1 MTDTQSDLDFHLL
14 PEIDHVIHTPTRL
27 MVLVYLYVVE
37 SVDYVFLQRMTDLT
51 WGSLATHINKLEEAG
66 YIAIEK
72 GYQGKKP
79 HTMIRMT
86 EQGRNAFKEYKDRM
100 QELLSSLPD

>member
-1 MTDTQSDLDFHLL
+1 MKEPQADFDLSVL
-14 PEIDHVIHTPTRL
+14 PEIDQVIHTPTRL
-27 MVLVYLYVVE
+27 TVLIYLYVVE
-37 SVDYVFLQRMTDLT
+37 SVDYVFLQRMTGLA
-51 WGSLATHINKLEEAG
+51 WGSLATHVNKLEEAG

-86 EQGRNAFKEYKDRM
+86 EQGRNAFKEYKNKM

>member
-1 MTDTQSDLDFHLL
+1 MKEPQSNVELNAL
-14 PEIDHVIHTPTRL
+14 PEIDQVIHTPTRL
-27 MVLVYLYVVE
+27 KILVYLYVVD
-37 SVDYVFLQRMTDLT
+37 SLDYVFLQRMTGLP
-51 WGSLATHINKLEEAG
+51 WGSLATHVNKLEEAG
-66 YIAIEK
+66 YISIEK

-86 EQGRNAFKEYKDRM
+86 EQGRNSFREYKDKM

>member
-1 MTDTQSDLDFHLL
+1 MDTQSDIDSHLL
-14 PEIDHVIHTPTRL
+14 TEIDQVIHTPTRL

-37 SVDYVFLQRMTDLT
+37 SVDYVFLRRITGLT

-66 YIAIEK
+66 YIAVDK

-79 HTMIRMT
+79 HTTIRMT

>member
-1 MTDTQSDLDFHLL
+1 MKEPQSVDLSAL
-14 PEIDHVIHTPTRL
+14 PEIDPVIHTPTRL
-27 MVLVYLYVVE
+27 TVLIYLYVVE
-37 SVDYVFLQRMTDLT
+37 SVDYVFLQRMTGLP

-79 HTMIRMT
+79 HTMISMT
-86 EQGRNAFKEYKDRM
+86 EQGRKAFREYKDRM
-100 QELLSSLPD
+100 QEILSSLPD

>member
-1 MTDTQSDLDFHLL
+1 MKESQSDFDFSTL
-14 PEIDHVIHTPTRL
+14 PEIDQVIHTPTRL
-27 MVLVYLYVVE
+27 MILVYLYVVD
-37 SVDYVFLQRMTDLT
+37 SIDYVFLQRMTSLP
-51 WGSLATHINKLEEAG
+51 WGSLATHVNKLEEAG

-86 EQGRNAFKEYKDRM
+86 EQGRNAFRKYKDIM
-100 QELLSSLPD
+100 QEMFSSLPD

>member
-1 MTDTQSDLDFHLL
+1 MKEPKSVDLSAL
-14 PEIDHVIHTPTRL
+14 PEIDQVIHTPTRL
-27 MVLVYLYVVE
+27 TVLIYLYVVE
-37 SVDYVFLQRMTDLT
+37 SVDYVFLQRMTGLA

-86 EQGRNAFKEYKDRM
+86 EQGRKAFREYKDRM
-100 QELLSSLPD
+100 QEILSSLPD